1 MTFANEITISDV
13 TSTVSIILVILG
25 GIFGYYQWRKSV
37 LLKRAGYIND
47 LIEKIRTDEYIKDV
61 VYMFDYNKKWYY
73 ESFHQSGELELKVDK
88 TLSYFSYIC
97 YLKRQKIITDKEFDF
112 FKYEVERILMNQQV
126 QDYFYNL
133 YHFSKKFKTPIT
145 FKYLFEYG
153 EKGKMFDDDFYDK
166 SAYEKSKKY
175 HRYLNF

>member
-112 FKYEVERILMNQQV
+112 FKYEVERILMNQQLKRHLPL
-126 QDYFYNL
+126 N
-133 YHFSKKFKTPIT
+133 I
-145 FKYLFEYG
+145 
-153 EKGKMFDDDFYDK
+153 
-166 SAYEKSKKY
+166 
-175 HRYLNF
+175 YLNMGKKEKCLMMISMIKVRMKKAKNIIDI

>member
-73 ESFHQSGELELKVDK
+73 ESFHQSGELRIKSRIK
-88 TLSYFSYIC
+88 TLS
-97 YLKRQKIITDKEFDF
+97 
-112 FKYEVERILMNQQV
+112 
-126 QDYFYNL
+126 
-133 YHFSKKFKTPIT
+133 
-145 FKYLFEYG
+145 
-153 EKGKMFDDDFYDK
+153 
-166 SAYEKSKKY
+166 
-175 HRYLNF
+175 

>member
-1 MTFANEITISDV
+1 M
-13 TSTVSIILVILG
+13 
-25 GIFGYYQWRKSV
+25 
-37 LLKRAGYIND
+37 
-47 LIEKIRTDEYIKDV
+47 
-61 VYMFDYNKKWYY
+61 KKWYY

-133 YHFSKKFKTPIT
+133 YHFSKKFKTPFT

>member
-25 GIFGYYQWRKSV
+25 GIFGYYQWRKNI
-37 LLKRAGYIND
+37 LLRRAEYINE
-47 LIEKIRTDEYIKDV
+47 LTEKIRTDEYIKDV

-133 YHFSKKFKTPIT
+133 YHFSKKFKTPFT

>member
-73 ESFHQSGELELKVDK
+73 ESFNQSGELELKVDK

-126 QDYFYNL
+126 QDYFIIYIIFLKNL
-133 YHFSKKFKTPIT
+133 KRHLPLNI
-145 FKYLFEYG
+145 
-153 EKGKMFDDDFYDK
+153 
-166 SAYEKSKKY
+166 
-175 HRYLNF
+175 YLNMGKKEKCLMMISMIKVRMKKAKNIIDI